1 MREPPSKLTESCRV
15 TGTIR
20 SFWMKSGNVEGVD
33 GAKKYILKTPLDVDW
48 KKAG

>member
-1 MREPPSKLTESCRV
+1 
-15 TGTIR
+15 
-20 SFWMKSGNVEGVD
+20 MKSGNVEGVD